1 MILQRQSLQIL
12 KIIAG
17 HFKDQDKQQFL
28 IVAKDK
34 LCLLNNNLD
43 ELESININGIIDA
56 ITIKIPT
63 AMDKV
68 AVLTKSN

>member
-43 ELESININGIIDA
+43 ELESININSIIDA

-63 AMDKV
+63 AMDKA

>member
-43 ELESININGIIDA
+43 ELESININSIIDA
-56 ITIKIPT
+56 ITIKTPT
-63 AMDKV
+63 AMDKA